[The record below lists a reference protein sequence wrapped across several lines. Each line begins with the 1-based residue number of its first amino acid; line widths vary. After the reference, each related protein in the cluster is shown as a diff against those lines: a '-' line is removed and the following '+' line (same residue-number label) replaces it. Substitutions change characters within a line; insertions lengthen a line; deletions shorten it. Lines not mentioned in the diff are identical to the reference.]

1 MTRRRSL
8 PPVLAPA
15 LGVALAAPLA
25 LALAVAAA
33 LSLPSAGWAQSPPAP
48 VPAPPPLPGK
58 ASFELLGGLPTAK
71 LRYYAPGQ
79 NVVVRGRVTPY
90 AEGQALRLTVIRR
103 GKPSKRIRR
112 AVRADGRFRFR
123 FKVGS
128 PGLLRLVVKH
138 AATDQQAVFRA
149 RPRRIRV
156 VRWSAGAGSRGVHVL
171 LLQRGLERLGFATP
185 VTGYFD
191 GLTANAVNAFRKT
204 NNMGRT
210 GYASSSVYGM
220 VLSGHGAFRLRYP
233 GAGKH
238 VEFDWSRQVLVLAD
252 KRRPYRVYHVSSGA
266 PATPTVFGSYRFY
279 RQHYGTNASGMVHSS
294 YFIGGYAIHG
304 YPSVPN
310 YPASHGCLRV
320 PIPNAFAIY
329 SWIKLGDPIYTY
341 E

>member
-1 MTRRRSL
+1 MIRRRSL
-8 PPVLAPA
+8 PLSSAPVL
-15 LGVALAAPLA
+15 ALAAPAALALAAPAA
-25 LALAVAAA
+25 LALAV
-33 LSLPSAGWAQSPPAP
+33 PPAGWAQSPPAP

-58 ASFELLGGLPTAK
+58 ARFELLGGLPTAK

-79 NVVVRGRVTPY
+79 HVVVRGRVTPY
-90 AEGQALRLTVIRR
+90 VEGQALRLTVIRR
-103 GKPSKRIRR
+103 GRVSKRIRR

-138 AATDQQAVFRA
+138 ARTDQQAAFRA
-149 RPRRIRV
+149 RARRIKV
-156 VRWSAGAGSRGVHVL
+156 VRWNAGAGARGVHVL
-171 LLQRGLERLGFATP
+171 VLQRGLAKLGFATP

-204 NNMGRT
+204 NNIGRT

-220 VLSGHGAFRLRYP
+220 VLAGRGAFRLRYP
-233 GAGKH
+233 EAGKH
-238 VEFDWSRQVLVLAD
+238 VEFDWSRQVLVLAK

-279 RQHYGTNASGMVHSS
+279 RQQYGTNASGMVHSS

-320 PIPNAFAIY
+320 PIPNAFAIF
-329 SWIKLGDPIYTY
+329 SWIKLGDRIFTY